1 MLGFEVVQ
9 EKFSISKD
17 LKILPSFYVED
28 PAQVLRTYPG
38 SR

>member
-1 MLGFEVVQ
+1 MLGFEVLQ
-9 EKFSISKD
+9 EKFSISED

-38 SR
+38 PR